1 MKKYLIPSIKL
12 TALSMVLLMGVY
24 TLILLGINKI
34 IPGLGAEKISYEGKT
49 YYANIGQQF
58 TADKYFWSRP
68 SAIGY
73 NPIPSGGSNWGPNNP
88 ELLVAVQ
95 ERIDTF
101 LAHNPEVDKS
111 EIPVDM
117 VTASSSG
124 LDPNISAQGAYIQ
137 IPRIS
142 AIRNIPE
149 ERLRELVAEHFH
161 GAFIGLFG
169 PGDYVNVLKLNI
181 ALDKLDATL

>member
-1 MKKYLIPSIKL
+1 MKKYLLPSIKL
-12 TALSMVLLMGVY
+12 TLLCIVLLMGVY
-24 TLILLGINKI
+24 TLVLLGIAKI
-34 IPGLGAEKISYEGKT
+34 LPGQGEGKMISYSGKT

-88 ELLVAVQ
+88 ELLQAVQ
-95 ERIDTF
+95 ARIDTF
-101 LAHNPEVDKS
+101 LAHNPEVNKS

-124 LDPNISAQGAYIQ
+124 LDPNISIKAARVQVK
-137 IPRIS
+137 RI
-142 AIRNIPE
+142 AAVRNYPE
-149 ERLRELVAEHFH
+149 EKINQLVSEHIEAPFL
-161 GAFIGLFG
+161 GLFG
-169 PGDYVNVLKLNI
+169 PEKINVLKLNL
-181 ALDKLDATL
+181 ALDELQQE